1 MAQARRL
8 NMEGCDLSVKLSARF
23 QQTNKCESIAL
34 AFAEHRA
41 APVLAGSGPGRAPP
55 LPSRQGSGH
64 GLPVTDTLSPRTA
77 RRLALAAQGFG
88 RARPAAPGRRH
99 VRDLARRLGVIQ
111 IDSVNVLTRTHY
123 LPGFSRLGDY
133 PREALEAEAWGPR
146 GGLFEYWGH
155 EASLLPLETQ
165 PLLRWRMAR
174 AEAGEMWTGLS
185 RFGREKRDYIDGV
198 LAEIERRGPVTG
210 GDFAEGPRGAPG
222 WWSWSDGKRALEWLF
237 WAGRITT
244 KTRNGF
250 ERIYDLTERALPPR
264 ILALPTPDE
273 TEAQRELLRISARAM
288 GVATAA
294 DLRDYF
300 RLPLAETRARIAEL
314 VEAGELVPVAVNG
327 WRQTAYL
334 AQGARTPRKVTGTAL
349 LSPFDNLIWARD
361 RTERLFGTRV
371 RLEIYTPAHKRTHGY
386 YVLPFLEDEAITAR
400 VDLKS
405 DRKAGVLRVQAA
417 WREPD
422 TTPETAARLA
432 VELRRMAGW
441 LGLETVEVVGKGDLA
456 AALKDAL

>member
-1 MAQARRL
+1 MRERKPTRGGSTRR
-8 NMEGCDLSVKLSARF
+8 
-23 QQTNKCESIAL
+23 
-34 AFAEHRA
+34 
-41 APVLAGSGPGRAPP
+41 AG
-55 LPSRQGSGH
+55 PS
-64 GLPVTDTLSPRTA
+64 
-77 RRLALAAQGFG
+77 
-88 RARPAAPGRRH
+88 APGRSH
-99 VRDLARRLGVIQ
+99 VRTVVQRLGVVQ
-111 IDSVNVLTRTHY
+111 IDSVNVVTRTHY
-123 LPGFSRLGDY
+123 LPAFSRLGDY
-133 PREALEAEAWGPR
+133 PRAALEAEAWGARP
-146 GGLFEYWGH
+146 GLFEYWGH

-165 PLLRWRMAR
+165 PLLRWRMERAR
-174 AEAGEMWTGLS
+174 GGAMWTGLS

-210 GDFAEGPRGAPG
+210 GDFTEGPRGAPG

-237 WAGRITT
+237 WAGLITT

-250 ERIYDLTERALPPR
+250 ERVYDLTERALPAR
-264 ILALPTPDE
+264 IVDLPTP
-273 TEAQRELLRISARAM
+273 TEADAVRDLVRISARAM

-300 RLPLAETRARIAEL
+300 RLPLADARDRIAEL
-314 VEAGELVPVAVNG
+314 VEAGELTPVSVKG

-334 AQGARTPRKVTGTAL
+334 SPDARRPRKMAGAAL

-361 RTERLFGTRV
+361 RTERLFDVRV
-371 RLEIYTPAHKRTHGY
+371 RLEIYTPAHKRAHGY

-405 DRKAGVLRVQAA
+405 DRKARRLLVQAA

-422 TTPETAARLA
+422 ATPDTAARLA

-441 LGLETVEVVGKGDLA
+441 LGLEDVEVVGKGDLA
-456 AALKDAL
+456 EGLEAAL

>member
-1 MAQARRL
+1 MT
-8 NMEGCDLSVKLSARF
+8 E
-23 QQTNKCESIAL
+23 
-34 AFAEHRA
+34 
-41 APVLAGSGPGRAPP
+41 
-55 LPSRQGSGH
+55 
-64 GLPVTDTLSPRTA
+64 TLSLKTA
-77 RRLALAAQGFG
+77 RRIALAAQGFG
-88 RARPAAPGRRH
+88 RTRPAAPGKSH
-99 VRDLARRLGVIQ
+99 VRDAARRLGVIQ
-111 IDSVNVLTRTHY
+111 IDSVNVVTRTHY
-123 LPGFSRLGDY
+123 LPAFSRLGDY

-146 GGLFEYWGH
+146 RSLFEYWGH

-165 PLLRWRMAR
+165 PLFRWRMER
-174 AEAGEMWTGLS
+174 AQGGAMWTGLS

-210 GDFAEGPRGAPG
+210 GDFADGPRGAPG

-237 WAGRITT
+237 WAGLITT

-250 ERIYDLTERALPPR
+250 ERVYDLTERALPAR
-264 ILALPTPDE
+264 IIGLPTPDE
-273 TEAQRELLRISARAM
+273 ADAQRELVRISARAM

-300 RLPLAETRARIAEL
+300 RLPLADARERIAEL
-314 VEAGELVPVAVNG
+314 VEARELTPVAVKG
-327 WRQTAYL
+327 WRQPAYL
-334 AQGARTPRKVTGTAL
+334 AAGARSPRKVAGAAL

-405 DRKAGVLRVQAA
+405 DRKAGTLRVQAA

-422 TTPETAARLA
+422 ATAETAARLA
-432 VELRRMAGW
+432 TELRRMAVW
-441 LGLETVEVVGKGDLA
+441 LGLEGVEVVEKGDLA
-456 AALKDAL
+456 EALEAAVRG